1 MKRFLLLSIAAG
13 LLQAPASAQTA
24 RDTLAITNVNVVDVR
39 TGQLRRGQTILI
51 AGDRIARVDAASR
64 IRTNATTLDGS
75 GKYVIPG
82 LWDMHAHLTL
92 SGKPTEIEMPLFI
105 ANGVTGVRVMNA
117 DCRVRTTVPMNCLE
131 SHREWQTR
139 IDAGELLGPRLV
151 SLGSWPVNGPAGV
164 PDSLPAFFR
173 NTTAEHGR
181 DLARYF
187 KERGVDFIKVYN
199 GISRDAYFALA
210 AEARTLGLPF
220 AGHEPAGVSAIEI
233 SNAGQRSLEHSRI
246 FLFNCYAGADSVRRN
261 LLRLSGTARMRRMVD
276 EFDPRLCADVFR
288 TFARNRTWITPTH
301 VTRRMDAF
309 AHDSTYRTDARMKYI
324 PQFQRFRWNL
334 DARGMVMSD
343 SSAAGRKAF
352 MDFYQKGLE
361 LTGAAFRAGVPVIL
375 GTDAGDSFVFPGFSV
390 HDELIELTRAGLT
403 AAESLRAATLR
414 SAEFAD
420 RASDFGTVEPGRFA
434 DLVLLDANP
443 LENISNSSRIH
454 AVIRAGRVFDRAAL
468 DRLLAGVEAVA
479 K

>member
-1 MKRFLLLSIAAG
+1 MLTAALLHLPAA
-13 LLQAPASAQTA
+13 AQTA
-24 RDTLAITNVNVVDVR
+24 RDTLAITNVNVIDVR
-39 TGQLRRGQTILI
+39 SGQVSRGQTILI
-51 AGDRIARVDAASR
+51 AGDRIARVDAAAR
-64 IRTNATTLDGS
+64 VRTNATTLDGT

-92 SGKPTEIEMPLFI
+92 SGKPIDIEMPLFV
-105 ANGVTGVRVMNA
+105 ANGVTGVRVMGA
-117 DCRVRTTVPMNCLE
+117 DCRIRTTVTMNCLE

-139 IDAGELLGPRLV
+139 INAGELLGPRLV
-151 SLGSWPVNGPAGV
+151 LLGSWPVNGPEGV
-164 PDSLPAFFR
+164 PDTLPAFFR
-173 NTTAEHGR
+173 STTAEHGR

-199 GISRDAYFALA
+199 GVSREAYFALA
-210 AEARTLGLPF
+210 AEARAIGLPF

-233 SNAGQRSLEHSRI
+233 SDAGQRSLEHSRI

-261 LLRLSGTARMRRMVD
+261 LLRLSGTARARKMID
-276 EFDPRLCADVFR
+276 EFDAGICANVFR
-288 TFARNRTWITPTH
+288 TFARNRTWISPTH

-309 AHDSTYRTDARMKYI
+309 AHDSTYRADPRMKYI

-334 DARGMVMSD
+334 DARRMFMSD

-352 MDFYQKGLE
+352 MDFYLKGLE
-361 LTGAAFRAGVPVIL
+361 LTGAAFRAGVPVML

-390 HDELIELTRAGLT
+390 HDELVELTKAGLT
-403 AAESLRAATLR
+403 PAQALRAATLS
-414 SAEFAD
+414 SAEYAN
-420 RASDFGTVEPGRFA
+420 RATDFGTVEPGRFA

-443 LENISNSSRIH
+443 LEEIVNTQRIH
-454 AVIRAGRVFDRAAL
+454 VVIRAGRVFDRAAL
-468 DRLLAGVEAVA
+468 DRLLAGVEAAA